1 MVTSHCHGSKSF
13 GWQQT
18 EKVTYSKEPKSV
30 NAFIIILFT
39 SCRFSPIRS
48 QLETVLHFWLVNVCM
63 KECGLIKGGHTFR
76 LLGKSLFA
84 LFQTSPTL
92 FNFIQFGK
100 SWQNFLLD
108 RIYGHLS
115 LEKEIDN
122 FFVVFTCSIKRAREI
137 RKFNVTVVQ
146 RRQRNVQNSVI
157 HVQS

>member
-1 MVTSHCHGSKSF
+1 
-13 GWQQT
+13 
-18 EKVTYSKEPKSV
+18 
-30 NAFIIILFT
+30 
-39 SCRFSPIRS
+39 
-48 QLETVLHFWLVNVCM
+48 M

-76 LLGKSLFA
+76 LLGKSQFA

-108 RIYGHLS
+108 RTYGHLS
-115 LEKEIDN
+115 LQKEIDN
-122 FFVVFTCSIKRAREI
+122 FFVVFTSSIKRAREI

>member
-1 MVTSHCHGSKSF
+1 
-13 GWQQT
+13 
-18 EKVTYSKEPKSV
+18 
-30 NAFIIILFT
+30 
-39 SCRFSPIRS
+39 
-48 QLETVLHFWLVNVCM
+48 M
-63 KECGLIKGGHTFR
+63 KECELIKGGHIFR

-84 LFQTSPTL
+84 LFQTSPIS

-100 SWQNFLLD
+100 SRQNFLLD
-108 RIYGHLS
+108 RSYGHLS

-122 FFVVFTCSIKRAREI
+122 FFVVFTRSIKRAREI